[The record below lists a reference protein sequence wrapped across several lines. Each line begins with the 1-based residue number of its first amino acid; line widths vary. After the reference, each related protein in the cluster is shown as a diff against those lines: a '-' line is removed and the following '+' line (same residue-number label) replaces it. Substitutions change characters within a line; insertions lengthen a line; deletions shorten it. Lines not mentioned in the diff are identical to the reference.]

1 MEIPLSELID
11 RMTVLRI
18 KVQNTENPNVK
29 KELDLVEE
37 ALRNF
42 EMKKGK
48 IDKNLIN
55 NLQIINQELWDLV
68 AELSDAKKENK
79 SLEEIGRIYIR
90 QHIANKKRIQIKNKI
105 AEESGSGFKD
115 IKVNSN
121 FN

>member
-18 KVQNTENPNVK
+18 KIQNTENPNVK
-29 KELDLVEE
+29 KELDLVEG
-37 ALRNF
+37 ALKNF
-42 EMKKGK
+42 EEENSK
-48 IDKNLIN
+48 IDENLID
-55 NLQIINQELWDLV
+55 NLQIINKELWDLV

-121 FN
+121 FS